1 MLPLSNDHHLHSH
14 IFPCNLFFYAY
25 VFIYKPEIMLSIA
38 LSFAFL
44 KNLLFLLLCYIQ
56 FLFLNLYVFLFFKYQ
71 FIYFNWR
78 LISLQYCTGFAMH

>member
-44 KNLLFLLLCYIQ
+44 KNLL
-56 FLFLNLYVFLFFKYQ
+56 LFAFMLHSISFFKSLCI
-71 FIYFNWR
+71 FIF
-78 LISLQYCTGFAMH
+78 